1 MRAVFGGHVPV
12 PHLVT
17 GGHASSDCPDKVPL
31 FIQNLR
37 WPDNGPDGNTKNERK
52 SIEDVEP
59 EFDSSER
66 TVIPLGKLCYSENTS
81 DLSSDEVR
89 GNEEGHTMI
98 PIADHRR
105 A

>member
-1 MRAVFGGHVPV
+1 MRAVLGRYVPI

-17 GGHASSDCPDKVPL
+17 GRHASSDCANKVPL
-31 FIQNLR
+31 LVQNLR
-37 WPDNGPDGNTKNERK
+37 GPDNGPNGNTKNERK

-66 TVIPLGKLCYSENTS
+66 TVVSLGKLCYSEYTS

-98 PIADHRR
+98 PIADHKR